1 MKKFKLFM
9 AIAVVFTATFMTG
22 CEKPKDDVKENTE
35 QKQEEN
41 TVAQTLGR
49 QFESEIE
56 NEKDIEKV
64 AKKIAENEILEIS
77 VDASQVKSGDY
88 LSGFQKEIKD
98 FKNAHRVDRL
108 LHVVHVIRPM
118 IGTIPFIAYIFE
130 VENSSEF
137 AEELKSSA
145 DLRWN
150 ICTEADEMHVVVRG
164 DYVFFVMS
172 PKNFEQEE

>member
-22 CEKPKDDVKENTE
+22 CEKPKDDIKENTE

-41 TVAQTLGR
+41 TVAKTLGK

-77 VDASQVKSGDY
+77 VDAFQVKSGDY

-98 FKNAHRVDRL
+98 FKNAY
-108 LHVVHVIRPM
+108 VIRPM

-137 AEELKSSA
+137 AEELESSA

-172 PKNFEQEE
+172 PKTFEQEE

>member
-56 NEKDIEKV
+56 NERDIEKV
-64 AKKIAENEILEIS
+64 TKKIAENEILEIS

-98 FKNAHRVDRL
+98 FKNAY
-108 LHVVHVIRPM
+108 VIRPM

-172 PKNFEQEE
+172 PKNFEE

>member
-1 MKKFKLFM
+1 MFKLFM

-98 FKNAHRVDRL
+98 FKNAY
-108 LHVVHVIRPM
+108 VIRPM

>member
-56 NEKDIEKV
+56 TEKDIEKV

-98 FKNAHRVDRL
+98 FKNAY
-108 LHVVHVIRPM
+108 VIRPM

>member
-9 AIAVVFTATFMTG
+9 ANAVVFTATFMTG
-22 CEKPKDDVKENTE
+22 CKKPKDDLKENTE

-56 NEKDIEKV
+56 NERDIEKV
-64 AKKIAENEILEIS
+64 TKKIAENEILEIS

-98 FKNAHRVDRL
+98 FKNAY
-108 LHVVHVIRPM
+108 VIRPM

>member
-1 MKKFKLFM
+1 MC
-9 AIAVVFTATFMTG
+9 IR
-22 CEKPKDDVKENTE
+22 DR
-35 QKQEEN
+35 N

-56 NEKDIEKV
+56 NERDIEKV
-64 AKKIAENEILEIS
+64 TKKIAENEILEIS

-98 FKNAHRVDRL
+98 FKNAY
-108 LHVVHVIRPM
+108 VIRPM

>member
-56 NEKDIEKV
+56 NERDIEKV
-64 AKKIAENEILEIS
+64 TKKIAENEILEIS

-98 FKNAHRVDRL
+98 FKNAY
-108 LHVVHVIRPM
+108 VIRPM

-130 VENSSEF
+130 F
-137 AEELKSSA
+137 
-145 DLRWN
+145 
-150 ICTEADEMHVVVRG
+150 
-164 DYVFFVMS
+164 
-172 PKNFEQEE
+172 

>member
-1 MKKFKLFM
+1 MD
-9 AIAVVFTATFMTG
+9 IEVVFTSTFMTG

-56 NEKDIEKV
+56 NERDIEKV
-64 AKKIAENEILEIS
+64 TKKIAENEILEIS

-98 FKNAHRVDRL
+98 FKNAY
-108 LHVVHVIRPM
+108 VIRPM

>member
-1 MKKFKLFM
+1 MKKFKLYM

-98 FKNAHRVDRL
+98 FKNAY
-108 LHVVHVIRPM
+108 VIRPM

>member
-56 NEKDIEKV
+56 NERDIEKV
-64 AKKIAENEILEIS
+64 TKKIAENEILEIS

-98 FKNAHRVDRL
+98 FKNAY
-108 LHVVHVIRPM
+108 VIRPM

-164 DYVFFVMS
+164 HYVFFVMS
-172 PKNFEQEE
+172 PKNFDQEE

>member
-56 NEKDIEKV
+56 NERDIEKV
-64 AKKIAENEILEIS
+64 TKKIAENEILEIS
-77 VDASQVKSGDY
+77 VDASQVKRGDY

-98 FKNAHRVDRL
+98 FKNAY
-108 LHVVHVIRPM
+108 VIRPM

>member
-56 NEKDIEKV
+56 NERDIEKV
-64 AKKIAENEILEIS
+64 TKKIAENEILEIS

-98 FKNAHRVDRL
+98 FKNAY
-108 LHVVHVIRPM
+108 VIRPM

-172 PKNFEQEE
+172 LKNFEQEE

>member
-22 CEKPKDDVKENTE
+22 CEKPKDDVKENT
-35 QKQEEN
+35 
-41 TVAQTLGR
+41 VAQTLGR

-56 NEKDIEKV
+56 NERDIEKV
-64 AKKIAENEILEIS
+64 TKKIAENEILEIS

-98 FKNAHRVDRL
+98 FKNAY
-108 LHVVHVIRPM
+108 VIRPM

>member
-98 FKNAHRVDRL
+98 FKNAY
-108 LHVVHVIRPM
+108 VIRPM

>member
-56 NEKDIEKV
+56 NERDIEKV
-64 AKKIAENEILEIS
+64 TKKIAENEILEIS

-88 LSGFQKEIKD
+88 LSGFQKEIKEY
-98 FKNAHRVDRL
+98 KNAY
-108 LHVVHVIRPM
+108 VIRPM

>member
-56 NEKDIEKV
+56 NERDIEKV
-64 AKKIAENEILEIS
+64 TKKIAENEILEIS

-98 FKNAHRVDRL
+98 FKNAY
-108 LHVVHVIRPM
+108 VIRPM
-118 IGTIPFIAYIFE
+118 IGTIPFVAYIFE

>member
-98 FKNAHRVDRL
+98 FKNAY
-108 LHVVHVIRPM
+108 VIRPM

-137 AEELKSSA
+137 AEELKSGA

>member
-56 NEKDIEKV
+56 NERDIEKEN
-64 AKKIAENEILEIS
+64 KKIAENEILEIS

-98 FKNAHRVDRL
+98 FKNAY
-108 LHVVHVIRPM
+108 VIRPM

>member
-56 NEKDIEKV
+56 NARDIEKV
-64 AKKIAENEILEIS
+64 TKKIAENEILEIS

-98 FKNAHRVDRL
+98 FKNAY
-108 LHVVHVIRPM
+108 VIRPM

>member
-22 CEKPKDDVKENTE
+22 CEKPKDDVKENTG

-56 NEKDIEKV
+56 NERDIEKV
-64 AKKIAENEILEIS
+64 TKKIAENEILEIS

-98 FKNAHRVDRL
+98 FKNAY
-108 LHVVHVIRPM
+108 VIRPM

>member
-56 NEKDIEKV
+56 NERDIEKV
-64 AKKIAENEILEIS
+64 TKKIAENEILEIS

-98 FKNAHRVDRL
+98 YKNAYI
-108 LHVVHVIRPM
+108 IRPM

>member
-9 AIAVVFTATFMTG
+9 AIAVVFTAAFMTG

-56 NEKDIEKV
+56 NERDIEKV
-64 AKKIAENEILEIS
+64 TKKIAENEILEIS

-98 FKNAHRVDRL
+98 FKNAY
-108 LHVVHVIRPM
+108 VIRPM